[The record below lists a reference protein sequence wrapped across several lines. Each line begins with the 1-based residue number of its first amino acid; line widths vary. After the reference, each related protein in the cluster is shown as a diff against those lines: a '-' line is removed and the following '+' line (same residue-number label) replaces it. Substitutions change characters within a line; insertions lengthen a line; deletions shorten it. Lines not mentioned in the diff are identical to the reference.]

1 MGTNMAHDP
10 VLKDC
15 QNHYTEHSIYDLFM
29 ESEEDTQRCTGCPN
43 LQYVSG
49 TMTCKYLDSTR
60 REHL

>member
-1 MGTNMAHDP
+1 MGTNMTHDP

-29 ESEEDTQRCTGCPN
+29 ESEEDVQRCTGCPN
-43 LQYVSG
+43 LQYNCG

-60 REHL
+60 RENL

>member
-1 MGTNMAHDP
+1 MGTNMTHDP

-43 LQYVSG
+43 LQYVCG

>member
-1 MGTNMAHDP
+1 MGTKTLNDP

-29 ESEEDTQRCTGCPN
+29 ESEEDAQRCTGCPN
-43 LQYVSG
+43 LQYICG

-60 REHL
+60 REYL